1 MRLRHHFRLK
11 TVMRRIVLTLSL
23 AGTAFTA
30 GAQEQ
35 SAGPVLTLD
44 EAVQLAVRNN
54 PQFLMT
60 HSQRNRAGAA
70 LRSAYGALLPSMRT
84 SFGSSYREGRQQFF
98 AGQSF
103 GSTSDVLSSNASIDL
118 SAQFSRQSLLGPR
131 LQRANLDAA
140 EAEMTNAEATLRMN
154 VITAYLDALQA
165 EARAAFQDTLL
176 VNVQAQ
182 LALAQARQQVGAA
195 TTLDVRRA
203 EVQVGQQR
211 VALLRERNTAE
222 LQKLRLFQQMGV
234 DQPSNVQLTT
244 EFTVEEPRVQLQ
256 EMLDLA
262 RRANPA
268 LNALQSRERAADVG
282 VSSARSSYFPTLSL
296 STGIS
301 GFSQQFRNIDG
312 QILAQEFQVARS
324 RASCLTTDSLR
335 QGAGLSGIT
344 GECNAIQ
351 FTPADAAD
359 MRDDNAAFPF
369 RMTRS
374 PLDFQVSLS
383 LPIFDGF
390 QREQRVQEATA
401 SRADA
406 RYRLREQELRLTA
419 EVTSAHRNLVTA
431 YQTVRLQEQNS
442 QTAREALALAEERFR
457 VGANTFVDVTQ
468 ARADYERAETDRIN
482 AIYDYHKAF
491 AALEGAVGRP
501 IR

>member
-1 MRLRHHFRLK
+1 
-11 TVMRRIVLTLSL
+11 
-23 AGTAFTA
+23 
-30 GAQEQ
+30 
-35 SAGPVLTLD
+35 
-44 EAVQLAVRNN
+44 
-54 PQFLMT
+54 
-60 HSQRNRAGAA
+60 
-70 LRSAYGALLPSMRT
+70 
-84 SFGSSYREGRQQFF
+84 
-98 AGQSF
+98 
-103 GSTSDVLSSNASIDL
+103 
-118 SAQFSRQSLLGPR
+118 
-131 LQRANLDAA
+131 
-140 EAEMTNAEATLRMN
+140 MN

-165 EARAAFQDTLL
+165 EARADFQDTLL

-234 DQPSNVQLTT
+234 DQPANVQLTT
-244 EFTVEEPRVQLQ
+244 EFAVEEPNVELQ
-256 EMLDLA
+256 EMLTLA

-268 LNALQSRERAADVG
+268 LNALQSRERASDVN
-282 VSSARSSYFPTLSL
+282 VSSARSAYFPTLSL
-296 STGIS
+296 STGVS
-301 GFSQQFRNIDG
+301 GFSQQLTDING
-312 QILAQEFQVARS
+312 QIFEAQQGALRS
-324 RASCLTTDSLR
+324 RASCFSQDSLR
-335 QGAGLSGIT
+335 QGAGLSPIT
-344 GECNAIQ
+344 AQCNAIS
-351 FTPADAAD
+351 FTPETERAI
-359 MRDDNAAFPF
+359 RDGNAAFPF
-369 RMTRS
+369 KMTRS

-390 QREQRVQEATA
+390 SREQRVQEAVA
-401 SRADA
+401 GRNDA

-419 EVTSAHRNLVTA
+419 DVTSAHRNLITA

-442 QTAREALALAEERFR
+442 VAAREALALAQERFR
-457 VGANTFVDVTQ
+457 VGANTFIDVTQ